1 LIAERVKNFHLVVIG
16 SGPSLPDLQRDAASR
31 PWIHLVGIKTGRSK
45 AAWFKAARVLLN
57 PGAVGLHV
65 LDSFVSGLPMVST
78 KTALHGPEIAYLESG
93 VNGLLTDD
101 DTADYASAVTRILID
116 NDFAAELSKR
126 AVEASHLYSLEL
138 MVQNF
143 LSGLEACRQLGRWDR

>member
-1 LIAERVKNFHLVVIG
+1 M
-16 SGPSLPDLQRDAASR
+16 
-31 PWIHLVGIKTGRSK
+31 
-45 AAWFKAARVLLN
+45 N

-93 VNGLLTDD
+93 INGLLTDD
-101 DTADYASAVTRILID
+101 DTADYASAVIKILTD
-116 NDFAAELSKR
+116 DEFAAELSKR
-126 AVEASHLYSLEL
+126 AIEASHLYSLEL

-143 LSGLEACRQLGRWDR
+143 LSGLEACRRLEGARS